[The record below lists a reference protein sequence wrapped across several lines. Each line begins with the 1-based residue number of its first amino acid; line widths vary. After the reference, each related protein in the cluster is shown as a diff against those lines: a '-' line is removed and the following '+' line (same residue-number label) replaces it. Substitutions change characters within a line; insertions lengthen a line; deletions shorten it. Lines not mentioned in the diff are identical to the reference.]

1 MDKICKM
8 ITNLNNI
15 NGLFLF
21 FEKKSEYFFTSEA
34 EGM

>member
-21 FEKKSEYFFTSEA
+21 FEKKNYFFTSEA